1 MKRLSATQSEKL
13 SAVQNNRY
21 FSAVDI
27 EILNDLIRHMALFQ
41 FDRGETLFLEDEP
54 SKGLYILRKGSV
66 KLYKLSPQG
75 REMVMKVFQEG
86 ATFNEVP
93 VFDGGGN
100 PVNVAALEKSSV
112 WIIDASAI
120 RKALREHPEISAPII
135 LNLSKNLRMFVE
147 MVEELSF
154 FQVSTRLARLIISLS
169 DQELAGRGSHRLT
182 QNAIAARLGTVR
194 EVVARSLRELERS
207 GAIRA
212 SREGIEILDQ
222 DRLSEWANQG

>member
-1 MKRLSATQSEKL
+1 
-13 SAVQNNRY
+13 
-21 FSAVDI
+21 
-27 EILNDLIRHMALFQ
+27 
-41 FDRGETLFLEDEP
+41 
-54 SKGLYILRKGSV
+54 
-66 KLYKLSPQG
+66 
-75 REMVMKVFQEG
+75 MVMKVFQEG

-120 RKALREHPEISAPII
+120 RKALREHPEMSPPII
-135 LNLSKNLRMFVE
+135 LNLSENLRMFVE